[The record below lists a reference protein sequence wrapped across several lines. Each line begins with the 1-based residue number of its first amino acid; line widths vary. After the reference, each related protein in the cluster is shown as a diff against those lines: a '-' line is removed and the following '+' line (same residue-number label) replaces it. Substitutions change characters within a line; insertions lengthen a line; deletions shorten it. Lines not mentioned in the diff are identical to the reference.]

1 MGLDFLPGWDF
12 VGPDSLP
19 EWDFVG
25 QDFWPEFEVFREL
38 KVSIVVL
45 H

>member
-1 MGLDFLPGWDF
+1 MGQDFLPGWDF
-12 VGPDSLP
+12 VGSDFLP

>member
-1 MGLDFLPGWDF
+1 MGQDFLP
-12 VGPDSLP
+12 
-19 EWDFVG
+19 EWGFVG
-25 QDFWPEFEVFREL
+25 QDFWPEFEVFRES